1 METRLPTTYVAGV
14 TIQPVASNPSV
25 FVRPATASDVTF
37 LTDVVLVA
45 TRSQGR
51 LPADFDEPE
60 YRAGFGEWTAGQ
72 IAGQIAGRLTG
83 LGAGPNPC
91 SVTSV
96 IEIDG
101 ARAGRQR
108 VVRTP
113 DHLEL
118 AGIQLL
124 PAHQGHGLGT
134 YLIEQFLLDARRAG
148 VPARITVE
156 NDNPRAR
163 ALYERL
169 GFVAVAGS
177 DDETTLEWPAP

>member
-1 METRLPTTYVAGV
+1 
-14 TIQPVASNPSV
+14 
-25 FVRPATASDVTF
+25 
-37 LTDVVLVA
+37 
-45 TRSQGR
+45 
-51 LPADFDEPE
+51 
-60 YRAGFGEWTAGQ
+60 
-72 IAGQIAGRLTG
+72 
-83 LGAGPNPC
+83 
-91 SVTSV
+91 V

-108 VVRTP
+108 VVRAP

-148 VPARITVE
+148 LPARITVD

-177 DDETTLEWPAP
+177 DDETTLQWPAP